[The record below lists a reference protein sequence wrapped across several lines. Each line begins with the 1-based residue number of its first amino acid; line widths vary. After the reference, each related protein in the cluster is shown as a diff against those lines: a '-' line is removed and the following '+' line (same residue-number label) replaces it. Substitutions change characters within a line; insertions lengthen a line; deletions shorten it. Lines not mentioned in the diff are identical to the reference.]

1 MFVVQAIDSIPSFS
15 TKCKGG
21 EGGGGAINLLHS
33 NTRIKFLDRTR
44 LSLSRANFK
53 AIMTLEAGSTFE
65 NVENHENNIT
75 IIPEQ
80 EAEWVTHSGNKRWR
94 ERERMG
100 EERDMRGKSDLIFG
114 MDDKPLNLLFNID
127 C

>member
-1 MFVVQAIDSIPSFS
+1 MVQAIDSIPSFS
-15 TKCKGG
+15 TNAKEEK
-21 EGGGGAINLLHS
+21 EKEEEAINLLHS

-75 IIPEQ
+75 IIPQQ
-80 EAEWVTHSGNKRWR
+80 EAEWVTHSGNKRLIAI
-94 ERERMG
+94 
-100 EERDMRGKSDLIFG
+100 RGDNVTIT
-114 MDDKPLNLLFNID
+114 P
-127 C
+127 